1 MTLEFV
7 RFGTRQRELQKLVR
21 MDFFFYGTL
30 LDEEVRR
37 LVLGPEAARLELV
50 PARLAG
56 YRRFPKLRSSAPVLA
71 RRSGASVEGLL
82 VRGLDRRQAARLRHY
97 EGRNYR
103 LARCKVRLAE
113 GKACAAMVYLGRGR
127 IPLRRGSWRLREW
140 QRRSKR
146 AYLRLAVLWLAAYRQ
161 AGYETRGRVRW
172 VKRWAAR
179 D

>member
-1 MTLEFV
+1 
-7 RFGTRQRELQKLVR
+7 

-37 LVLGPEAARLELV
+37 LVLGPEVGRLELV

-113 GKACAAMVYLGRGR
+113 GKACAAMVFLGRGR
-127 IPLRRGSWRLREW
+127 IRLRRGSWRLREW

-146 AYLRLAVLWLAAYRQ
+146 AYLRLAALWLAAYRR